1 MGSKPKKVKAPKA
14 NLQQDIGKFVSAY
27 GASLPQVLGFE
38 QQFRPQF
45 QALNLQDISGFLGGV
60 GGQEG
65 LFGLSRRA
73 TEEAQRQTEAAR
85 AAELGGMTG
94 QAGLTR
100 GLMQSLS
107 PEQARSVELQRQAAE
122 RAQGLESE
130 FQAAS
135 QPYAGM
141 FGTMAQEAFGRRGA
155 LSPEEQRM
163 AQQQAREASAQSGRI
178 GGNAAIAAEIQNREA
193 AKAARRQEAVSMGG
207 LAQQQM
213 MQTEAQ
219 RAALRGEAQAAG
231 QGLYGMAEGF
241 YTRPGL
247 ALLSQQPLSYQAGQ
261 QMLGLGM
268 GGIKQGTPGLIN
280 PDVGLNLG
288 AAERQNKLQAQMAN
302 AQASASSSSG
312 IMGALGSIGGGL
324 ASGIGAAGG
333 FAAMFSDR
341 RLKTDIQKVG
351 KTNAGLPIYTYKYKG
366 DNKTQMGVMAQDVEK
381 KTPNAVKEV
390 GGFKAVNYAL
400 VK

>member
-1 MGSKPKKVKAPKA
+1 MGKKPRAIAPPKA
-14 NLQQDIGKFVSAY
+14 NLQQDISKFVSAY
-27 GASLPQVLGFE
+27 GQALPQVLAFE
-38 QQFRPQF
+38 QQYRPQF
-45 QALNLQDISGFLGGV
+45 QALNLQDISNFLGGV
-60 GGQEG
+60 GGQQG
-65 LFGLSRRA
+65 LFGLSNRA
-73 TEEAQRQTEAAR
+73 TEEAQRQMTASR

-100 GLMQSLS
+100 GLMEALS
-107 PEQARSVELQRQAAE
+107 PEQARAVELQRQAAE

-130 FQAAS
+130 FQAAA
-135 QPYAGM
+135 QPYTEG
-141 FGTMAQEAFGRRGA
+141 FGAMAQEAFARRGT

-163 AQQQAREASAQSGRI
+163 AQQQAREASAAAGRL

-193 AKAARRQEAVSMGG
+193 AKAARRQEAATMGG

-231 QGLYGMAEGF
+231 QGLYGLAQGF
-241 YTRPGL
+241 YTQPGL
-247 ALLSQQPLSYQAGQ
+247 ALLSQQPLAYQSGQ
-261 QMLGLGM
+261 QMLGLGL
-268 GGIKQGTPGLIN
+268 GGVKQGTPGLIQ

-288 AAERQNKLQAQMAN
+288 AAERQNALN
-302 AQASASSSSG
+302 ASAATQQARASYSSG
-312 IMGALGSIGGGL
+312 LFGGIGSAIGG
-324 ASGIGAAGG
+324 I
-333 FAAMFSDR
+333 FSDR
-341 RLKTDIQKVG
+341 RLKTDIEKVG

-381 KTPNAVKEV
+381 KIPEAVKEI